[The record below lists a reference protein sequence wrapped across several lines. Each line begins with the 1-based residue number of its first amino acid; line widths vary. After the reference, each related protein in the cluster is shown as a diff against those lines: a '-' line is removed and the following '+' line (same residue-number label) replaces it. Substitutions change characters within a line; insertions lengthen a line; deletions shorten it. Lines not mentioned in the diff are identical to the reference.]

1 TAVLASNIVKFG
13 VPTAWDGSTFMD
25 SDFGARENE
34 QLIMVSSPWLQ
45 YYVAAGFF
53 FLFGENTLA
62 ARFPFALAGWTTILL
77 SYYIVWRTTKDW
89 RAAFC
94 SAVLTISSVQF
105 LLYCRESRY
114 YTLASLLTC
123 ALVAL
128 FLELKSGIRILLFAL
143 VGVLLFHAHPIG

>member
-1 TAVLASNIVKFG
+1 MKLGGLRHQWPLAAVALVGAMLIFTNLGNDYLWADEGDTAVLASNIVKFG

-62 ARFPFALAGWTTILL
+62 ARFPFALAG
-77 SYYIVWRTTKDW
+77 
-89 RAAFC
+89 
-94 SAVLTISSVQF
+94 
-105 LLYCRESRY
+105 
-114 YTLASLLTC
+114 
-123 ALVAL
+123 
-128 FLELKSGIRILLFAL
+128 
-143 VGVLLFHAHPIG
+143 